1 MADPL
6 PGPGIDCAVLRTSI
20 TDCINDADGSIDV
33 DKFLLHTEEVIS
45 RQRWATSTV
54 TDLLDVCGSDLQ
66 SLPPPNSPPAQPR
79 EIRKRAPRRVW
90 ARKSTDDGPLEPI
103 SPQESSWYVMY
114 VSNILIADDSRMMD
128 KFRVRFRLPYPNYI
142 ELVETVRSH
151 TIFDRWCGHKKNG
164 KKSTPVELLVLGALR
179 YLGRGWTFD
188 DIEESTAV
196 SNEVHR
202 VFLHCFIEFGSTVL
216 FEKHIVFPVRVD
228 EARSNMQEYAAAGF
242 PGCVGSA
249 DCTHIITERCEFYL
263 KNNHLGPK
271 SSHTTRTFN
280 LTCNHRRRILHTT
293 NGGPGRW
300 NDQTM
305 VRLDNF
311 IMGIRE
317 STILGENTFELL
329 SRDGDGTVRNVT
341 YSGVYLLVD
350 NGYLDWSCTVP
361 PMTMT
366 NKISEIRWSK
376 WVESMRK
383 DVECTFGILKGR
395 FRILKAGIH
404 LLGVMKVDDVWKT
417 CCALHNWLLDIDGI
431 SAVWQNGVRVW
442 ASDWSGPLG
451 ELEFEGVREEVP
463 NAIAR
468 LSMNLDPRNYDLSGM
483 GPGED
488 VTGDETVPYERS
500 HQIMRSSVSNLTLTE
515 FRSRLI
521 EHFDLA
527 FHRND
532 IVWPSTY

>member
-1 MADPL
+1 
-6 PGPGIDCAVLRTSI
+6 
-20 TDCINDADGSIDV
+20 
-33 DKFLLHTEEVIS
+33 
-45 RQRWATSTV
+45 
-54 TDLLDVCGSDLQ
+54 LDDFGYD
-66 SLPPPNSPPAQPR
+66 PPPESAPVEPR

-90 ARKSTDDGPLEPI
+90 ARKSAEDAPLELI
-103 SPQESSWYVMY
+103 TPQESCWYVMY
-114 VSNILIADDSRMMD
+114 VSNVLIAEDSRMMD
-128 KFRVRFRLPYPNYI
+128 KFRVRFRLPYPNYL
-142 ELVETVRSH
+142 ELVDAVRSH
-151 TIFDRWCGHKKNG
+151 AIFDRWCGHKKNG
-164 KKSTPVELLVLGALR
+164 KKSSPVELLVLGALR

-188 DIEESTAV
+188 DIEESTAIDHD
-196 SNEVHR
+196 VHR
-202 VFLHCFIEFGSTVL
+202 VFLHRFIEFGSTVL
-216 FEKHIVFPVRVD
+216 FEKHVVAPVRID
-228 EARSNMQEYAAAGF
+228 EARSNMHEYAVAGF
-242 PGCVGSA
+242 PGCVGST
-249 DCTHIITERCEFYL
+249 DCTHIVTERCEFNL

-293 NGGPGRW
+293 DGGPGRW

-317 STILGENTFELL
+317 SSILRDHTFELL
-329 SRDGDGTVRNVT
+329 SRDDDGNIKKVT
-341 YSGVYLLVD
+341 YSGVYVLVD

-366 NKISEIRWSK
+366 NQINEIRWSK

-395 FRILKAGIH
+395 FRILKTGIR

-431 SAVWQNGVRVW
+431 SAVWRNGVRIW
-442 ASDWSGPLG
+442 GSDWTGPLG
-451 ELEFEGVREEVP
+451 DLDFEGVREEVP

-468 LSMNLDPRNYDLSGM
+468 LSTNLDPHNYDLSGV

-488 VTGDETVPYERS
+488 ITGDETVPFEHSR
-500 HQIMRSSVSNLTLTE
+500 QVLTSSVSNLTLSE

-521 EHFDLA
+521 EHFDLS
-527 FHRND
+527 
-532 IVWPSTY
+532 WPSCRPSNY